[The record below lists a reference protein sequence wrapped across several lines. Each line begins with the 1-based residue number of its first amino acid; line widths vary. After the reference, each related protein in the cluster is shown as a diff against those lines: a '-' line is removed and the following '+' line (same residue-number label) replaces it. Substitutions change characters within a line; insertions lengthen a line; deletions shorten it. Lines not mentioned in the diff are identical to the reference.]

1 MRSGCS
7 FLASGV
13 AANSS
18 SLEAFV
24 TQPVTRDGRWYYT
37 RVPEGEEYPVYCR
50 KRAVSDCDAWT
61 FIREEVLLDQNV
73 IAQRFGTFLSSSG
86 AYSFLVSFFAAYM
99 VMGSGFRFRVLSIH

>member
-13 AANSS
+13 AAKSS
-18 SLEAFV
+18 SLEEFV
-24 TQPVTRDGRWYYT
+24 MQPVTRDGRWYYT

-50 KRAVSDCDAWT
+50 KRAVADCDAWT
-61 FIREEVLLDQNV
+61 FSREEVLLDQNV
-73 IAQRFGTFLSSSG
+73 IAQRFGTFLSSSR